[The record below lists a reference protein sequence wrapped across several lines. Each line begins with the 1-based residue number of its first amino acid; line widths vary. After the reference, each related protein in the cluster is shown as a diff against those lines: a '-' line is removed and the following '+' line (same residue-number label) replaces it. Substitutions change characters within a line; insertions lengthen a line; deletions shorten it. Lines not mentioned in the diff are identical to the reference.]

1 MNYLYLLVEIILV
14 FLLMILFYKYG
25 KKNGLFLYIGLMA
38 SILSVVMFKMIDIL
52 SFQINLGLPIVMG
65 IFMANNVIIQRYG
78 LDEIKRIIYTFV
90 FSYILT
96 IVILSLISLIS
107 PSEYNVI
114 SSNSFDELFGYNL
127 GNLRCFVGGLLSIGF
142 MLWCNGEIYYYIR
155 RSKNKLIF
163 SNIGSILIVQF
174 IESMIFVLISYLG
187 LYDIILIFGMIV
199 IRYLVKVIIGVFG
212 LFPVYL
218 VVKMKDK

>member
-14 FLLMILFYKYG
+14 FLLMVLFYKYG
-25 KKNGLFLYIGLMA
+25 KKDGLFLYIGLMA
-38 SILSVVMFKMIDIL
+38 SIFSVIMFKTIDIL
-52 SFQINLGLPIVMG
+52 SFQINLGLPIIMG

-90 FSYILT
+90 FSYVFT
-96 IVILSLISLIS
+96 IVILGLISLIN
-107 PSEYNVI
+107 PSDYNMG

-127 GNLRCFVGGLLSIGF
+127 GNLRCFIGGLLSIGF

-155 RSKNKLIF
+155 RSRNKLIF

-174 IESMIFVLISYLG
+174 MESIIFVLISYLG
-187 LYDIILIFGMIV
+187 LYDSILIFGMIV
-199 IRYLVKVIIGVFG
+199 IRYLLKVIIGVFG